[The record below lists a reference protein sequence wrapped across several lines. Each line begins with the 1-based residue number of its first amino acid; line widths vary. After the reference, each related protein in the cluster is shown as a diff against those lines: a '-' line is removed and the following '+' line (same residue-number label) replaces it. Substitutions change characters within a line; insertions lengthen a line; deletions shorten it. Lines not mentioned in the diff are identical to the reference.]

1 MRLHELMDHVKSGG
15 TISRHSWR
23 DALRVQNVC
32 GKTFPQQRWLVW
44 YDPRKLLLVPK
55 DMTISHGPI
64 HQPDLYEVFVERG
77 VASWLPYTISADAVI
92 ADDWGILIAE
102 ARQPEESR

>member
-23 DALRVQNVC
+23 DGLGVQNYC
-32 GKTFPQQRWLVW
+32 GKLLPQKRWLVW
-44 YDPRKLLLVPK
+44 FDPRKILLVPET
-55 DMTISHGPI
+55 MTAYGPI
-64 HQPDLYEVFVERG
+64 TEPALYEVFVEREH
-77 VASWLPYTISADAVI
+77 ANWRPYTISADDVI